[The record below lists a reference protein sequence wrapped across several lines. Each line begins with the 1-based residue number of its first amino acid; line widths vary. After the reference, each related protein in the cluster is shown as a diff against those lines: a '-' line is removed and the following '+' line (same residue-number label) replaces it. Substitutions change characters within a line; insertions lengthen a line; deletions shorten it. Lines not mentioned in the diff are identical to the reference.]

1 MLHTIIFVG
10 PSGSGK
16 GTQADLFKN
25 WINRRDMEKR
35 QILYVE
41 TGERFR
47 KFIRSEGYSSEISK
61 EIYDL
66 DERQPD
72 FLACWMWGNVL
83 IEELHADTHL
93 VFDGAARS
101 LPEAEILTT
110 ALKFY
115 KRERI
120 TVIYINVSRKWS
132 EKHLLSR
139 GRFDDVNIDKI
150 DKRLDWFEKD
160 TKPAVEYFKNNPY
173 YNFIEVNGEQ
183 TIEKVHKDILEAY
196 VD

>member
-61 EIYDL
+61 EIYNL